1 MVKIYLEIIY
11 RQLASTYQRVI
22 QIIQLGGDMGVFKTM
37 AAGLAFMAGA
47 HGTASAQTQPM
58 PSFAES
64 VAANRHALAFE
75 DGTLSGPG
83 AELLA
88 REMTSAQ
95 FFLIGEQHATAT
107 IAEVSTALHRQAAEM
122 GYAYS
127 AVEIGP
133 HSARE
138 VERIVRTGTG
148 RLAATL
154 RGPTLDFSVP
164 FLFWAEEAVL
174 AEQMVSRSPS
184 GSEAIWGLDQEF
196 IGSLR
201 LLMPRLEALART
213 PAQRRAVA
221 DLRARSDAEPMALGR
236 MPADALA
243 PLSAAFGT
251 RGEGASLVADL
262 TLSNRIY
269 GPFTGRGGSGFEANT
284 LRETYMK
291 RNFLTR
297 FAAAEA
303 RDGRPPRV
311 FLKFGANHMM
321 RGLSTTNVP
330 ALGNFIAEWG
340 LSRGF
345 GTVNVFIDCVGGE
358 QNDPQT
364 GANSPCE
371 SRDMLPDDSPL
382 RSQMGPGGVTLFDL
396 RPLRAR
402 LARTEVDPL
411 TRRLVLAFDFYL
423 AIRNTRPATP
433 LRRR

>member
-1 MVKIYLEIIY
+1 
-11 RQLASTYQRVI
+11 
-22 QIIQLGGDMGVFKTM
+22 MGVFEAM
-37 AAGLAFMAGA
+37 VAGLAFVVGA
-47 HGTASAQTQPM
+47 HGIATAQTLPT

-75 DGTLSGPG
+75 NGALSGPG

-88 REMTSAQ
+88 REMAAAQ

-107 IAEVSTALHRQAAEM
+107 IAEVSTALHREAVGL

-138 VERIVRTGTG
+138 VERIVRSGPG

-154 RGPTLDFSVP
+154 REPTLDFSVP
-164 FLFWAEEAVL
+164 FLFWAEEATL
-174 AEQMVSRSPS
+174 AEEMVTLSPS
-184 GSEAIWGLDQEF
+184 RSEAIWGLDQEF
-196 IGSLR
+196 VGSLR
-201 LLMPRLEALART
+201 MLMPGLEALART
-213 PAQRRAVA
+213 PAQRQAVA
-221 DLRARSDAEPMALGR
+221 DLRARSDAEPMVLGQ

-243 PLSAAFGT
+243 SLSTAFGT
-251 RGEGASLVADL
+251 RGAGAALVADL
-262 TLSNRIY
+262 VLSNRIY
-269 GPFTGRGGSGFEANT
+269 APFTGRGGSGLEANT

-291 RNFLTR
+291 RNFISR
-297 FAAAEA
+297 FSAAET

-330 ALGNFIAEWG
+330 TLGNFIAEWG
-340 LSRGF
+340 LSRNF
-345 GTVNVFIDCVGGE
+345 RTVNVFIDCVGGE
-358 QNDPQT
+358 QNDPRT
-364 GANSPCE
+364 GVNTPCE

-382 RSQMGPGGVTLFDL
+382 HGQMEPGRMTLFDL

-402 LARTEVDPL
+402 LGRTEIDPL

-423 AIRNTRPATP
+423 AIRGARPSTP
-433 LRRR
+433 LRQR